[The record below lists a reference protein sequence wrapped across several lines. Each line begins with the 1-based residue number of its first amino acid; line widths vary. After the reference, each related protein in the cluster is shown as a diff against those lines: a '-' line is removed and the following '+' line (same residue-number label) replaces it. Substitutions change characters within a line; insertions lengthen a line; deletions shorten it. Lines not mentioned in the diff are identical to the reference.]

1 MDTLQAVH
9 FLGKRKSVLEKMKT
23 KSNEDRTLLNIQN
36 ANGNSLFS
44 IRKRG
49 RKSLFFI
56 KCSTGIHWG

>member
-1 MDTLQAVH
+1 MDTGCTL
-9 FLGKRKSVLEKMKT
+9 LGKKISIRKMKT
-23 KSNEDRTLLNIQN
+23 KSNEDRKLLNIHEN

-56 KCSTGIHWG
+56 KCLTVH